1 METKDC
7 PYCSEKILETAKKC
21 KFCGEF
27 IDEDLRKERKR
38 EENIKQPVQEIIIQ
52 KKNSGLVTF
61 ILVLVAII
69 LVVAVLGV

>member
-1 METKDC
+1 METKNC
-7 PYCSEKILETAKKC
+7 PYCSEIILETAKKC

-38 EENIKQPVQEIIIQ
+38 EENTKQPVQEIIIQ

-61 ILVLVAII
+61 ILILVAII